1 MEYRQ
6 FIGGG
11 RQFIGGSSVELKVVV
26 TAVYL
31 VLKEAASTVANLV
44 VSRENRK
51 VDLLAVLLV
60 EPKASN

>member
-1 MEYRQ
+1 MVVWKAA
-6 FIGGG
+6 
-11 RQFIGGSSVELKVVV
+11 SSVDLKVVV

-60 EPKASN
+60 EPKVSN